1 MRDCPGNTCC
11 DPRALI
17 SRMRI
22 TKSRGSPSGSMLWA
36 IDHKFSPGCTTTTLV
51 VGPCELPAASAV
63 PLPKRTQAKMATS
76 VRIRL
81 RTTLPREVSTMGD
94 PFGVL
99 AGDALRRELREE
111 LRVELIVLFMVLFMG
126 KPFRYSN

>member
-1 MRDCPGNTCC
+1 
-11 DPRALI
+11 
-17 SRMRI
+17 
-22 TKSRGSPSGSMLWA
+22 
-36 IDHKFSPGCTTTTLV
+36 
-51 VGPCELPAASAV
+51 
-63 PLPKRTQAKMATS
+63 
-76 VRIRL
+76 
-81 RTTLPREVSTMGD
+81 MGD